1 MSRVAYVN
9 GRYVPHGAAVVH
21 IEDRG
26 FQFADSVYEVVT
38 ILDGRL
44 LDEEGHL
51 ARLARSLAELR
62 MDWPM
67 APRALR
73 LVMREL
79 LRRNGVERGL
89 LYLQVTRGVAPREFR
104 FPAQGRST
112 LVMTTR
118 WSAFAKP
125 AQLSDGVSV
134 ISMPDIR
141 WQRRDIK
148 TTGLLAQV
156 LGKQAALEAGAFEAW
171 MVEADGT
178 VTEGCSSN
186 AWIVTRDG
194 RLVTRAPS
202 HQMLNGVTRLTLIRL
217 AGELGLTFE
226 ERAFTLAEA
235 HQAAEAFLSSASTFA
250 LPITKLDGKP
260 VGQGRPGP
268 VVTTLRAAYLERA
281 ARAEGALERLGAEG
295 LLETL
300 P

>member
-9 GRYVPHGAAVVH
+9 GRYVPHGSAVVH

-38 ILDGRL
+38 VLDGKL
-44 LDEEGHL
+44 IDEDGHL

-62 MDWPM
+62 MAWPM
-67 APRALR
+67 TPRALR

-79 LRRNGVERGL
+79 LRRNGVDRGL

-104 FPAQGRST
+104 FPAAGRST

-118 WSAFAKP
+118 WSSFARP
-125 AQLSDGVSV
+125 EQLSGGVSV
-134 ISMPDIR
+134 ISVPDIR
-141 WQRRDIK
+141 WLRRDIK

-156 LGKQAALEAGAFEAW
+156 LGKQAAVEAGAFEAW
-171 MVEADGT
+171 LVEADGT

-194 RLVTRAPS
+194 RLVTRPPS
-202 HQMLNGVTRLTLIRL
+202 ERMLNGVTRLTLIRL
-217 AGELGLTFE
+217 ASELGLAFE

-235 HQAAEAFLSSASTFA
+235 HAAAEAFLSSASTFA
-250 LPITKLDGKP
+250 LPITRLDGKP
-260 VGQGRPGP
+260 IGEGRPGP
-268 VVTTLRAAYLERA
+268 LVARLRAAYLQSAGRA
-281 ARAEGALERLGAEG
+281 PDALEA
-295 LLETL
+295 L